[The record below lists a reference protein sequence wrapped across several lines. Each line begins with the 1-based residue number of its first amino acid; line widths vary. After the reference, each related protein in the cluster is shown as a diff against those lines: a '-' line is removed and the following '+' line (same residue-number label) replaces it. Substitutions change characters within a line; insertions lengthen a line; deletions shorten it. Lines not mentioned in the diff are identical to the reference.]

1 MLSPETI
8 FVGLLAL
15 VRITAMLFTAPVL
28 GNRVIPIRFRV
39 LLSLIL
45 TAITFPMIQQQ
56 VAVVPSIG
64 EWHSA
69 VFSELTIG
77 FSLGLGVAIMF
88 AAARMAGTV
97 ISQMA
102 SIPMA
107 GGASETSSPVGQL
120 FGILSAAAFVLMNG
134 PEMLIASTLDT
145 FVYLPVGTTLD
156 SAGVSELLIELLR
169 QSFMLTLRGVAPAVA
184 AMMVSTVVIGVISRN
199 YPQVNLLSLGL
210 TSNLSVMMLALFFTL
225 GGCVW
230 LFVDDFQQILS
241 TIYSAL
247 EGASEALPDETAT
260 GGLDAN
266 LTASVEGA
274 AHVR

>member
-45 TAITFPMIQQQ
+45 TAITFPMIQRQ

-64 EWHSA
+64 QWHNA
-69 VFSELTIG
+69 MFSELTIG
-77 FSLGLGVAIMF
+77 LSLGLGVAIMF
-88 AAARMAGTV
+88 AAARMTGTV

-107 GGASETSSPVGQL
+107 GGASEASSPVGQL

-145 FVYLPVGTTLD
+145 FVHLPVGTTLE

-241 TIYSAL
+241 TIHSAL
-247 EGASEALPDETAT
+247 DAASEALPEKVT

-266 LTASVEGA
+266 LTASAEGA